1 MLVFLGGQ
9 KSELV
14 FLGFSW
20 PGLCHCPTGRV
31 SVSRESESVG
41 SDRDRRG
48 QYYLGVPGYP
58 AAESSCS
65 KGWETRWGCV
75 GLALDSFKLSDHLNM

>member
-9 KSELV
+9 KSDLI

-20 PGLCHCPTGRV
+20 PGLCHCPTGGV
-31 SVSRESESVG
+31 SVSREGESMG
-41 SDRDRRG
+41 SDKYRSG
-48 QYYLGVPGYP
+48 QYQLGVPEYP

-65 KGWETRWGCV
+65 KGWETRWVCV
-75 GLALDSFKLSDHLNM
+75 GLALDSFK